1 MSARRLTLAV
11 RTYKNSNVKIIV
23 KSLLASFVA
32 ILVFVVVCFL
42 ADITLKLLFTLKNK
56 RDFVQDL
63 FTILFTPGVGSC
75 IAIITVNKIFKEYN
89 KTIVLGI
96 FSGSFIIFTIWAL
109 SVMIPVAEKAGFG
122 IFDFCIQII
131 TPIVAI
137 LTAYIT
143 SKKI

>member
-1 MSARRLTLAV
+1 M
-11 RTYKNSNVKIIV
+11 KIII

-32 ILVFVVVCFL
+32 ISVFVVFWFL
-42 ADITLKLLFTLKNK
+42 ADLTLILLGFLKNK
-56 RDFVQDL
+56 KNFVQDL
-63 FTILFTPGVGSC
+63 FRLLLTPGIGSC
-75 IAIITVNKIFKEYN
+75 IAMITVDKIFKEYN

-96 FSGSFIIFTIWAL
+96 FSGSFIIFTIWSL

-122 IFDFCIQII
+122 IYDFCIQVI